1 MNEAA
6 RRTASDLKS
15 SCLRGWL
22 ACAAVVVLA
31 ACTQGPPASPAPAPA
46 SAVIGPTGGEVQ
58 ASAEDGSIY
67 RLAIPAGAVDGEV
80 TVEISPRPTSGD
92 ELAAFRVS
100 PSDLQLHVAAT
111 VEITLPDG
119 VAVPPDATLHLAD
132 SETPIFLAT
141 TRASNRLTAD
151 LRFFEL
157 PLDAHVGGVGSTTA
171 EARRSPAAAG
181 IIGPAQAGGSG
192 DVVASLADCA
202 SKLAAAKHSYQLFF
216 DSESFESAVRAATN
230 GRTIAQDCGAYEEY
244 HEFQALTKPAACARY
259 DEIVLNAEVV
269 AADTYKVFTEIVQ
282 PVVAWA
288 ATLEELAVECPASA
302 SWRDV
307 VHAKLSQFVTFYRN
321 SLEELPDEHE
331 SLLDEASKVIDLRG
345 MASLLGMDDIAV
357 DLEQDVSNPI
367 LEMHRD
373 EAYQECLESTDH
385 YFLYSLFE
393 SVFGTRRVPIVPKI
407 PSVIASS
414 SAVAPYTDADL
425 VDDVQHCASS
435 FTLEVWEDP
444 DVPVELTDK
453 RVEFTPAEHAGEH
466 ETESETSGPVTGHL
480 VLRGQV
486 EQMRCGQGRALVD
499 HELVALVEGE
509 EVHRAASLDAVP
521 EIDIQATLE
530 DRSLSTTH
538 VNTLDIV
545 LRRESDGCGGL
556 YEEEYD
562 LFTVAFTVDPAPI
575 ANTTSPSQGAIGAEN
590 EVDITYTVDWF
601 DDGENLRQ
609 ARIVYTLGDS
619 TVTTMVD
626 LLDSEYATGFT
637 GKEGKGAITTTHY
650 VFCSEEGN
658 DTLGAAITL
667 FDEFGQVSETRSAD
681 VLVSYAACD
690 GSRATPP
697 TGDAIVIGEP
707 G

>member
-6 RRTASDLKS
+6 RRTASDLQS
-15 SCLRGWL
+15 SCLRVSI
-22 ACAAVVVLA
+22 AFAAIAVLA
-31 ACTQGPPASPAPAPA
+31 ACTQGPPAPPAPPPA
-46 SAVIGPTGGEVQ
+46 SAVIGPAGGEVQ
-58 ASAEDGSIY
+58 ASAEDGSTY
-67 RLAIPAGAVDGEV
+67 RLAIPAGAVDGEI

-92 ELAAFRVS
+92 ELAAFRVT

-119 VAVPPDATLHLAD
+119 VSVPPDATLHLAD
-132 SETPIFLAT
+132 AETPIFLST
-141 TRASNRLTAD
+141 TKAGTRLTAD

-157 PLDAHVGGVGSTTA
+157 PLDAHVGGVGSATA
-171 EARRSPAAAG
+171 EPERASAAADTL
-181 IIGPAQAGGSG
+181 GPAQAGTGG
-192 DVVASLADCA
+192 EVVASPADCA
-202 SKLAAAKHSYQLFF
+202 SKLAAAQHSYQLFF
-216 DSESFESAVRAATN
+216 DSESFQSAVRAATN
-230 GRTIAQDCGAYEEY
+230 GRSLAQDCGAYEAF
-244 HEFQALTKPAACARY
+244 HDFQELTKPAACARY
-259 DEIVLNAEVV
+259 DEIVLNAQVV
-269 AADTYKVFTEIVQ
+269 AADAYEVFTEIVQ
-282 PVVAWA
+282 PVVSWA
-288 ATLEELAVECPASA
+288 ATLEELAVSCPASA
-302 SWRDV
+302 TWRDV
-307 VHAKLSQFVTFYRN
+307 VHDKFSQFVDFYRG
-321 SLEELPDEHE
+321 SLDQLPNEHE
-331 SLLDEASKVIDLRG
+331 TLLDEASKVIDLRG

-357 DLEQDVSNPI
+357 DLEQDVSNPV

-373 EAYQECLESTDH
+373 EAYQECLEATDH
-385 YFLYSLFE
+385 YYLYSLFE

-407 PSVIASS
+407 PSVIAP
-414 SAVAPYTDADL
+414 ANAAAPYSDADL

-435 FTLEVWEDP
+435 FTLEVWSDP
-444 DVPVELTDK
+444 DVPVELTDQ
-453 RVEFTPAEHAGEH
+453 RVEFTPAKHAGEH

-509 EVHRAASLDAVP
+509 EVHRATSLNAMP
-521 EIDIQATLE
+521 EVDIEATLAA
-530 DRSLSTTH
+530 RSFSPTH

-556 YEEEYD
+556 YKEDYD
-562 LFTVAFTVDPAPI
+562 LFSVAFTVDPVPI
-575 ANTTSPSQGAIGAEN
+575 ANTASSSQGAIGAETN
-590 EVDITYTVDWF
+590 VEVTYTVDWF

-619 TVTTMVD
+619 TVSTMVD

-637 GKEGKGAITTTHY
+637 GKEGKGTITTTHY

-658 DTLGAAITL
+658 GTLGAAITL

-690 GSRATPP
+690 GSRAAPP
-697 TGDAIVIGEP
+697 SADAIVIGAP
-707 G
+707 R